1 MADPRDGRKGR
12 GRGRAGGASGAYPE
26 RVLVRLATLED
37 AGVLAAAMAQVADDG
52 DWLATQAPVDLPAA
66 ELRFQTAAVSPAH
79 ALWVLEDDDGRVA
92 GCLGLHPT
100 HATGVAT
107 LGMFVLGSA
116 RGRGGGRALLEAGLA
131 HARSAELHKVELE
144 VWPENAR
151 AIGLYA
157 RTGFAV
163 EGLRRDHYR
172 RRDGSLRSALM
183 MGLAVGSATADPVG
197 PAVGGPVLDAGA
209 PTSAEP
215 GEDEVGGGSGD

>member
-1 MADPRDGRKGR
+1 
-12 GRGRAGGASGAYPE
+12 
-26 RVLVRLATLED
+26 VLVRLATLED

-157 RTGFAV
+157 RSGFVV

-172 RRDGSLRSALM
+172 RRDGSLRSALI
-183 MGLAVGSATADPVG
+183 MGISVAAATADATYPMVRL
-197 PAVGGPVLDAGA
+197 PLFD
-209 PTSAEP
+209 
-215 GEDEVGGGSGD
+215 SGDPTLAERVDDELAAGFGD